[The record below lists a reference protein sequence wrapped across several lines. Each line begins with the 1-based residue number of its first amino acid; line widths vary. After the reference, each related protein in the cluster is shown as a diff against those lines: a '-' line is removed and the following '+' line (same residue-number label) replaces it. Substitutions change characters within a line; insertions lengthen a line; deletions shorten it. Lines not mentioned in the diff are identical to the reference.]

1 MVELIVVIAIMAI
14 LVGALSPLLMKYI
27 HKARL
32 SSDIDTGTEIAKA
45 IMACVV
51 NDAVKDN
58 AKEHNSPVP
67 VNSMDGTDFKNAVF
81 AMLGQKD
88 SITGRSTK
96 DTDGNKIADDKRQ
109 FYYTLD
115 AEKNKVEV
123 YYGGETADYQVY
135 PVVGSKL
142 VEQKIKNIQKS

>member
-14 LVGALSPLLMKYI
+14 LVGALSPLLMQYI

-32 SSDIDTGTEIAKA
+32 SADVDTGAEISRA

-51 NDAVKDN
+51 NDSVKDS

-67 VNSMDGTDFKNAVF
+67 VNSMDGQEFKDAVF
-81 AMLGQKD
+81 AMLGQED

-96 DTDGNKIADDKRQ
+96 DADDKRQ

-123 YYGGETADYQVY
+123 YYGGKTADYQVY

-142 VEQKIKNIQKS
+142 VQQKIKNNQKNKKSC

>member
-14 LVGALSPLLMKYI
+14 LVGALSPLLMQYI

-32 SSDIDTGTEIAKA
+32 SADVDTGAEISRA

-51 NDAVKDN
+51 NDSVKDS

-67 VNSMDGTDFKNAVF
+67 VNSMDGQEFKDAVF
-81 AMLGQKD
+81 AMLGQED

-96 DTDGNKIADDKRQ
+96 DADDKRQ

-123 YYGGETADYQVY
+123 YYGGKTADYQVY

-142 VEQKIKNIQKS
+142 VQQKIKNNQKNARFSN